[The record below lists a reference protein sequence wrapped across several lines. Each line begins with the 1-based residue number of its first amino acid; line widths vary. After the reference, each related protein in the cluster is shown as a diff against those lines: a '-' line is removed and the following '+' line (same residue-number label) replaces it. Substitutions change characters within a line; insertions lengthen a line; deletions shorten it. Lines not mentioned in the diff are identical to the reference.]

1 LWGGADGRRDILDVV
16 PALDH
21 ALTLAIFTA
30 AYVALGLGRV
40 PGLRVDRTG
49 VAIVAA
55 TAIVVTGGL
64 SWDDAVRSVD
74 AHTLVLLFGMM
85 IVAAYLRLSGFFSLV
100 TLWAIR
106 RARTP
111 RGLLAA
117 IVMASGV
124 LSALFVN
131 DVVCLVL
138 APLVLAIARRL
149 GLPPVPYLIA
159 LATAANV
166 GSVATLTGNPQ
177 NMLVGSFSSVTY
189 RAFLVRQAPI
199 AVIGLLAVFVV
210 VALVYRR
217 ALPVA
222 FAEGGTTARHAVHYP
237 LMVKTLIA
245 VGVMLIAFLAGV
257 PIALVA
263 IAGAAYSLLTRRVK
277 PEKVYREVNWGL
289 LVLFVGLFVLTGA
302 LERSGIVDELGRW
315 AARLGLHRPAV
326 LTIVAAVVSNLV
338 SNVPAVLL
346 FKPLIPTLG
355 EPDRAWLILAMAS
368 TLAGNLTLLG
378 SVANLIVAEAA
389 RQGRVEIGFVEY
401 SRVGVPLTILT
412 LFVGWLVLILVPV

>member
-1 LWGGADGRRDILDVV
+1 MPV
-16 PALDH
+16 PPFDH
-21 ALTLAIFTA
+21 AVTLAIFTA

-49 VAIVAA
+49 VAIIAA
-55 TAIVVTGGL
+55 AAMVVTGSL

-117 IVMASGV
+117 IVGAAGV

-138 APLVLAIARRL
+138 APLVLAITRRL

-177 NMLVGSFSSVTY
+177 NMLVGSFSSVSY
-189 RAFLVRQAPI
+189 RAFLVRQAPVALVGLV
-199 AVIGLLAVFVV
+199 AVYAVVW
-210 VALVYRR
+210 LVYRR
-217 ALPVA
+217 ALP
-222 FAEGGTTARHAVHYP
+222 AEIMEGAPPARHAVHYP
-237 LMVKTLIA
+237 LMIKTLLA
-245 VGVMLIAFLAGV
+245 VAVMLVAFLAGV

-277 PEKVYREVNWGL
+277 PDKVYREVNWGL

-302 LERSGIVDELGRW
+302 LERSGFVEELAAW
-315 AARLGLHRPAV
+315 AGRLGLHRPAM
-326 LTIVAAVVSNLV
+326 LTLVAAVVSNLV

-346 FKPLIPTLG
+346 FKPIIPTLG
-355 EPDRAWLILAMAS
+355 EPDRAWLILAMAT

-389 RQGRVEIGFVEY
+389 REGRVEIGFVEY

-412 LFVGWLVLILVPV
+412 LAVGWLVLILVPV

>member
-1 LWGGADGRRDILDVV
+1 MINPPLAVQQVV
-16 PALDH
+16 T
-21 ALTLAIFTA
+21 LTIFTA

-49 VAIVAA
+49 VAIIAA
-55 TAIVVTGGL
+55 TSMVVGGGL
-64 SWDDAVRSVD
+64 AWDDAVRSVD

-111 RGLLAA
+111 LGLLAA
-117 IVMASGV
+117 IVGASGV

-189 RAFLVRQAPI
+189 RAFLVREAPI
-199 AVIGLLAVFVV
+199 ALIGLVAVFAVV
-210 VALVYRR
+210 WLAYRR
-217 ALPVA
+217 QLPPG
-222 FAEGGTTARHAVHYP
+222 FAEAAPGARHTVHYP
-237 LMVKTLIA
+237 IMVKTLIA
-245 VGVMLIAFLAGV
+245 VGVMLTAFLAGV

-263 IAGAAYSLLTRRVK
+263 IAGAACCLVTRRVK
-277 PEKVYREVNWGL
+277 PDKVYREVNWGL

-302 LERSGIVDELGRW
+302 LERSGFEDDLARW
-315 AARLGLHRPAV
+315 ATRLGLHRPLV
-326 LTIVAAVVSNLV
+326 LTIVAAVISNLV

-346 FKPLIPTLG
+346 FKPLIPSLG

-389 RQGRVEIGFVEY
+389 RAGRVEIGFVEY

-412 LFVGWLVLILVPV
+412 LLVGWLVLTFVPL